1 MESRQVQRHRQWET
15 DRERERET
23 DREKKREREREKEK
37 ERRRRLVYL
46 LQVDYIFKLLNELCF
61 FYRHLIGNL
70 QTYSDKTIIRDGIIT
85 TQP

>member
-46 LQVDYIFKLLNELCF
+46 LQVDYIFKLLNQLWFF

-70 QTYSDKTIIRDGIIT
+70 QRDGIIT